1 MKSIENKKVSNRIIP
16 IRGGKQNGLDELQSR
31 VVDWLRFPLIVLVA
45 YIHYYGPEIQP
56 KDDIGTD
63 IYKYLMIL
71 MSHVITRS
79 AVPTFFLISGFYF
92 FSKSDF
98 NMDVYKKKILSR
110 IRTIVVPYIL
120 WITTFILLTVGIKLA
135 GCLIKGNSFDGI
147 LMFFND
153 NGWLNIYWNCN
164 EWAGRYDWA
173 GYLHYNTSPILTHL
187 WYLRDL
193 CIMFII
199 SPILYMCIRKF
210 GMWFISILFFCDTS
224 GFMPQIPGGSC
235 GILYFSIGAYLAIN
249 NKNIVE
255 VTQKYKNTAY
265 ISTIAL
271 LPLMTFYDGRYTDVG
286 NILYP
291 FWVFV
296 LMVSYIN
303 IAATIVSRGWLR
315 QPASM
320 PKSSFFIY
328 CLHAMFVMG
337 YCGRFMMKVIPSD
350 NWFLASV
357 RYMLVPLLCVAICYA
372 IYIIMNRY
380 TPKLLAVLTGNRN

>member
-1 MKSIENKKVSNRIIP
+1 M
-16 IRGGKQNGLDELQSR
+16 
-31 VVDWLRFPLIVLVA
+31 
-45 YIHYYGPEIQP
+45 
-56 KDDIGTD
+56 
-63 IYKYLMIL
+63 
-71 MSHVITRS
+71 
-79 AVPTFFLISGFYF
+79 
-92 FSKSDF
+92 
-98 NMDVYKKKILSR
+98 
-110 IRTIVVPYIL
+110 
-120 WITTFILLTVGIKLA
+120 
-135 GCLIKGNSFDGI
+135 
-147 LMFFND
+147 
-153 NGWLNIYWNCN
+153 YWNCN

-193 CIMFII
+193 GIMFII

-210 GMWFISILFFCDTS
+210 GMWFILILYFCDTS
-224 GFMPQIPGGSC
+224 GFMPQIPCGSC

-255 VTQKYKNTAY
+255 VTQKYKKIAY

-271 LPLMTFYDGRYTDVG
+271 LPLMIVYDGRYTNVG

-303 IAATIVSRGWLR
+303 IAAAIVSRGWLR

-328 CLHAMFVMG
+328 CLHGMLVMG

-357 RYMLVPLLCVAICYA
+357 RYMLVPLLCVTVCYT
-372 IYIIMNRY
+372 IYMIMNRY
-380 TPKLLAVLTGNRN
+380 TPKLLAILTGNRN